1 MSLQDEVQMI
11 ELELSIEMIEALTSR
26 AEPLGL
32 TAEEYAECVIWKHEV
47 DNKVS

>member
-11 ELELSIEMIEALTSR
+11 EMKLPIEMIETLTFR
-26 AEPLGL
+26 AELLGL

-47 DNKVS
+47 DTKVS